1 MENVNHDVLVVETG
15 EFDDQFLDS
24 FGATLLEEFVET
36 DSSLIEMSPDSED
49 EIEEVKLRH
58 FFSVMQQRTKQQR
71 KSSLTWKMKY

>member
-24 FGATLLEEFVET
+24 FGVTLLEEFVEA

-58 FFSVMQQRTKQQR
+58 FFQLCNKERSNRE
-71 KSSLTWKMKY
+71 SPH